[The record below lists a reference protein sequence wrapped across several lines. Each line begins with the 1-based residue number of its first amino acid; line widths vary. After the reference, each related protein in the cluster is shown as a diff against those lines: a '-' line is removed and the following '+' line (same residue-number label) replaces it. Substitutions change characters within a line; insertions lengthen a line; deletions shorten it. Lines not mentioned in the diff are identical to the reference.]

1 MILCCQLANGS
12 LLQSARGCQP
22 YVQAQALVRD
32 GFTDGIVCDVG
43 LPVMHR
49 GVRYNCR
56 LFMLNGKLLLLRP
69 KQNLADDGN
78 YRQGLAPVAHRASPG
93 LGL

>member
-1 MILCCQLANGS
+1 
-12 LLQSARGCQP
+12 
-22 YVQAQALVRD
+22 VQAQALVRD

-78 YRQGLAPVAHRASPG
+78 YRQGLAPAAHRAGPG
-93 LGL
+93 YGL

>member
-1 MILCCQLANGS
+1 
-12 LLQSARGCQP
+12 
-22 YVQAQALVRD
+22 VQAQALVRD

>member
-1 MILCCQLANGS
+1 M
-12 LLQSARGCQP
+12 
-22 YVQAQALVRD
+22 VRD

-78 YRQGLAPVAHRASPG
+78 YRQGLAVAVSLAGLNMAQPG
-93 LGL
+93 SLSCTMRLTLF